1 MKSIGG
7 RLYGPLQHVSAVLQG
22 GAAEKVGVRPGDRI
36 IEVNSNRVEGA
47 THSQVVNL
55 IRQGGDSISLK
66 VSQMQSVPIQVD
78 PTRYCQC
85 HLVRQLD

>member
-7 RLYGPLQHVSAVLQG
+7 KLYGPLQHVSAVLQG

-36 IEVNSNRVEGA
+36 IEVNGNRVEGA

-55 IRQGGDSISLK
+55 IRQGGDSLSLT
-66 VSQMQSVPIQVD
+66 VGTHFYLID
-78 PTRYCQC
+78 CTCFFFI
-85 HLVRQLD
+85 